1 MTSRSFAERL
11 ALLALA
17 LALLAPLACRADILD
32 FASFRLRAG
41 PAPQS
46 YELEVRL
53 PGGAPRD
60 SAIELPDGCRLD
72 SAERGTFA
80 AQTLLSYAFR
90 CPQGLPADA
99 VIRAPWGSD
108 GGVYV
113 SELRPGAAQ
122 SRMLHGGSGGVA
134 LPVGQALPRQRPL
147 RELALEYTGQGVLHI
162 LEGFDHLAF
171 VLCLCLLAWASP
183 PPADGLRCAS
193 AARPVRR
200 GRAHPRRREL
210 LLLVTAFTLGHS
222 ISLALSYLGVIA
234 IPVPPTEAVIAL
246 SIAFMAR
253 EAIVAARA
261 PATAANAAAIRP
273 RYLAVVVAFG
283 LLHGLGFASAL
294 GELGIGPEERIAGLV
309 FFNVGVEIGQLLF
322 VAVAALAMRVLRW
335 LRVERPARTA
345 LLGLAGGVGAFWTVE
360 RVAGFLL

>member
-11 ALLALA
+11 ALLLVLA
-17 LALLAPLACRADILD
+17 LAWLAPLACRADTLD

-41 PAPQS
+41 TSPQS

-53 PGGAPRD
+53 PGGAPAD
-60 SAIELPDGCRLD
+60 SAIELPDGCVLD
-72 SAERGTFA
+72 ASERGTLT

-99 VIRAPWGSD
+99 VIRAPWGGD

-113 SELRPGAAQ
+113 SELQAGAEQ
-122 SRMLHGGSGGVA
+122 SRMLHGGSGGVT
-134 LPVGQALPRQRPL
+134 LPVGRALPRQRPL

-171 VLCLCLLAWASP
+171 VLCLCLLA
-183 PPADGLRCAS
+183 C
-193 AARPVRR
+193 
-200 GRAHPRRREL
+200 RREL

-253 EAIVAARA
+253 EAIVSARA
-261 PATAANAAAIRP
+261 KAPAANAAAMRP

-322 VAVAALAMRVLRW
+322 VAVVALAMRALRW
-335 LRVERPARTA
+335 LRIERPARTT
-345 LLGLAGGVGAFWTVE
+345 LLGVAGGVGALWTMG

>member
-11 ALLALA
+11 ALLL
-17 LALLAPLACRADILD
+17 LLLLAPPSVRADALD

-41 PAPQS
+41 AAPQA
-46 YELEVRL
+46 YELEARL
-53 PGGAPRD
+53 PGGALRD
-60 SAIELPDGCRLD
+60 SAIELPAGCVLD
-72 SAERGTFA
+72 AAERGTFA

-113 SELRPGAAQ
+113 SELQPGRPQ
-122 SRMLHGGSGGVA
+122 SRMLHGGASGVE
-134 LPVGQALPRQRPL
+134 LPLGQAAPRKRTL
-147 RELALEYTGQGVLHI
+147 AALALEYTGQGVVHI

-171 VLCLCLLAWASP
+171 VLCLCLLA
-183 PPADGLRCAS
+183 
-193 AARPVRR
+193 
-200 GRAHPRRREL
+200 RRREL

-234 IPVPPTEAVIAL
+234 IAVPPTEAVIAL

-253 EAIVAARA
+253 EAIVSARA
-261 PATAANAAAIRP
+261 PAATPDAAAIRP

-322 VAVAALAMRVLRW
+322 VAVVALAMRTLRL
-335 LRVERPARTA
+335 LRVECPARTA
-345 LLGLAGGVGAFWTVE
+345 LLGLAGGIGAFWTVE

>member
-1 MTSRSFAERL
+1 MTSRSFVERL
-11 ALLALA
+11 ALLLA
-17 LALLAPLACRADILD
+17 LALLAPLACRADTLD

-41 PAPQS
+41 AAAQS

-53 PGGAPRD
+53 PGTLPVGTAL
-60 SAIELPDGCRLD
+60 ELPDGCSLD
-72 SAERGTFA
+72 TQERGTFA

-90 CPQGLPADA
+90 CPRGLPADA
-99 VIRAPWGSD
+99 VIHAPWGRD

-113 SELRPGAAQ
+113 SELQPGPTQ
-122 SRMLHGGSGGVA
+122 SRMLHGGSGGVT
-134 LPVGQALPRQRPL
+134 LPLGRALPRQRPL
-147 RELALEYTGQGVLHI
+147 NELAPEYTAQGVLHI

-171 VLCLCLLAWASP
+171 VLCLCLLA
-183 PPADGLRCAS
+183 
-193 AARPVRR
+193 
-200 GRAHPRRREL
+200 RRREL

-222 ISLALSYLGVIA
+222 VSLALSYLGLIT

-253 EAIVAARA
+253 EAIVSARA
-261 PATAANAAAIRP
+261 SAAMSGEATIRL

-294 GELGIGPEERIAGLV
+294 GELGIGTEERIAGLV

-322 VAVAALAMRVLRW
+322 VVAVALVMWALRLLRIG
-335 LRVERPARTA
+335 RPASTA
-345 LLGLAGGVGAFWTVE
+345 LLGLAGSVGAFWTVE